1 VTRLRPPV
9 PVAAAALGVVL
20 VLALSACGSSTTKN
34 STAGTQAPSA
44 TTATTAG
51 ASSATTAPSQSAALA
66 TVGAAKA
73 TGKTLSLAR
82 SGAGIFLIGPD
93 GHSLYVFDGDQ
104 GTTSACTSAVCSA
117 AWPALTSSGTP
128 TTGPGVDASKVG
140 TAQGQVAGQVTYG
153 GHLLYYFAADSA
165 PGQTNGATIP
175 HWHLIGPFANVM
187 GA

>member
-1 VTRLRPPV
+1 MTRLRPPV

-20 VLALSACGSSTTKN
+20 VLALSACGSPSTK
-34 STAGTQAPSA
+34 SGTAGTQGPSA
-44 TTATTAG
+44 TTATTGG
-51 ASSATTAPSQSAALA
+51 ASSANTAPSLSAALA

-93 GHSLYVFDGDQ
+93 GHSLYVFDEDQ
-104 GTTSACTSAVCSA
+104 GTTSACTSAACSA

-140 TAQGQVAGQVTYG
+140 TAHGQVAGQVTYG
-153 GHLLYYFAADSA
+153 GHLLYSFAADSA
-165 PGQTNGATIP
+165 PGQTNGATIA

-187 GA
+187 GG